1 MENETKTETVLEQ
14 KPSVFRLMDD
24 SQISQIET
32 ESETVKARI
41 ILDKI
46 KSVSFGQKMKGRE
59 GIPYNNPDKR
69 QASIYPLKYVLSFL
83 DIAKQEKA
91 THILME
97 IGSNQPLFI
106 SFKTTNELN
115 NKEEETRMWIAPRM
129 IEE

>member
-46 KSVSFGQKMKGRE
+46 IIFKGE
-59 GIPYNNPDKR
+59 
-69 QASIYPLKYVLSFL
+69 IYEHY
-83 DIAKQEKA
+83 
-91 THILME
+91 
-97 IGSNQPLFI
+97 
-106 SFKTTNELN
+106 
-115 NKEEETRMWIAPRM
+115 
-129 IEE
+129 